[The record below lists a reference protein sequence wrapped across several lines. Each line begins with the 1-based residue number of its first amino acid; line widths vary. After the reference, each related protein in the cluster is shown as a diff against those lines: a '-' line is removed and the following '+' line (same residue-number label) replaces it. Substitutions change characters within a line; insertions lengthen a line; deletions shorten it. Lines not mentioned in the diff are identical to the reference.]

1 MTTTVRNVA
10 IVLGIAA
17 LIVLIPGGGSGAN
30 AAWQALWLA
39 FLAVWGWFA
48 YTYYRDHRAELD
60 SLGAARR
67 AILYVAGGVA
77 LLTLTAEPRLW
88 RTAGSGGKVAFVLLL
103 AAAAYAAFAVWRSA
117 RRY

>member
-30 AAWQALWLA
+30 FAGQAVGLA
-39 FLAVWGWFA
+39 FLAAIGWFA
-48 YTYYRDHRAELD
+48 YTLYRQHRMELD

-67 AILYVAGGVA
+67 AILYVAAGVVV
-77 LLTLTAEPRLW
+77 LTLTAEPRLW
-88 RTAGSGGKVAFVLLL
+88 PNGGAGGKIAFVLLL
-103 AAAAYAAFAVWRSA
+103 GAAGYAAFAVIRSA

>member
-1 MTTTVRNVA
+1 MTAAVRNVA

-17 LIVLIPGGGSGAN
+17 LIVLIPGGGKGATS
-30 AAWQALWLA
+30 AGQALGLA
-39 FLAVWGWFA
+39 FLAVIGWFA
-48 YTYYRDHRAELD
+48 YTQYREHRLWLE

-77 LLTLTAEPRLW
+77 VLTLSAQTRLW
-88 RTAGSGGKVAFVLLL
+88 SAGSGGKVAFVLLL
-103 AAAAYAAFAVWRSA
+103 AAAAYAVYAVIRSA

>member
-30 AAWQALWLA
+30 FAGQAVGLA
-39 FLAVWGWFA
+39 FLAAIGWFA
-48 YTYYRDHRAELD
+48 YTMYRQHRMELD

-67 AILYVAGGVA
+67 AILYVAAGVA
-77 LLTLTAEPRLW
+77 VLTLTAEPRLW
-88 RTAGSGGKVAFVLLL
+88 PNGTGGKVAFVLLL
-103 AAAAYAAFAVWRSA
+103 GAAGYAAFAVVRSA